1 MEALLNVVENAAG
14 NCTKADDAEQYV
26 IDELRKMGNDAL
38 HCWADTAVDKAVE
51 QTREQQPELHGN
63 GKKVCWHTT
72 FGEISVI
79 EPLYRCPGQQFR
91 PFITSAGIT
100 SRGCSL
106 NAVATSND

>member
-1 MEALLNVVENAAG
+1 MEAVLNVVENAAG

-63 GKKVCWHTT
+63 GKKK
-72 FGEISVI
+72 
-79 EPLYRCPGQQFR
+79 
-91 PFITSAGIT
+91 SAGTRPLEKYRSLSLYIAVLANSLGLL
-100 SRGCSL
+100 SRRQVSPRV
-106 NAVATSND
+106 VAQCRCNEQ

>member
-38 HCWADTAVDKAVE
+38 HCWADMAVDKAVE

-63 GKKVCWHTT
+63 GKKSLLAHDLWRNIGHRASISLSWPTT
-72 FGEISVI
+72 
-79 EPLYRCPGQQFR
+79 
-91 PFITSAGIT
+91 
-100 SRGCSL
+100 GCGFF
-106 NAVATSND
+106 